1 MENRRILVALEEY
14 LEKESE
20 ATRKEDE
27 AEGLQLIER
36 KEENQET

>member
-1 MENRRILVALEEY
+1 MENRRILVALDEY
-14 LEKESE
+14 LEIVSE

-27 AEGLQLIER
+27 AEGLQLKVR

>member
-1 MENRRILVALEEY
+1 MENRRILVALEEH

-36 KEENQET
+36 KEEKKET